1 MDGGFGNDVLVQ
13 VLAKVDGVCVVAKN
27 AQLVAHT
34 DTRALQGSPGPGSRA
49 LPSRGELVMRCVPF
63 QIAVHDGEEDL
74 QEQVDGVN
82 QHRQQKQPCFA
93 RHHWTGVVVRRGE
106 IDAKVKL
113 YDEDPDVARE
123 VREAG

>member
-1 MDGGFGNDVLVQ
+1 MGVVDDLVRIPSEERQIQDQRYPVAIDKEQEGEESMDGGFGNDVLVE
-13 VLAKVDGVCVVAKN
+13 VLAKVDGVCVVA
-27 AQLVAHT
+27 
-34 DTRALQGSPGPGSRA
+34 
-49 LPSRGELVMRCVPF
+49 F